1 MDTVFFLAANS
12 GRGFYSLYDGF
23 PERRGVFLSI
33 IKGGPGTGKSGFMRR
48 ISAAAKQSGLDTEE
62 IICSGD
68 PDSLDALYIP
78 ALGRAWMDGTAPH
91 VREPKVF
98 AADAGYEDLGRF
110 CASPL
115 GKNDASLAREIN
127 RDYKAVYAQ
136 AYSLLAAAAQTADCS
151 HEVPLSCAGAE
162 KISELIGGAEE
173 PDFIKRRFL
182 SAVSCKGRVRLAGT
196 LRELCTRTVMLSDE
210 GLEHAARTAEEA
222 GLSAIVCPQPLRP
235 NRLDAVLLPGR
246 ALAFVSRAWER
257 ESTESIEAEAEENEF
272 SALRDALL
280 DHACALLAKAKG
292 MHDELEHVYRPY
304 MDFPSLTAYTDSVIH
319 SLFD

>member
-12 GRGFYSLYDGF
+12 GRGFYSLYGGF
-23 PERRGVFLSI
+23 PERHGVFLSI

-110 CASPL
+110 CAAPL
-115 GKNDASLAREIN
+115 GKNDAALAREID

-136 AYSLLAAAAQTADCS
+136 AYRLLSAAAQTADCAR
-151 HEVPLSCAGAE
+151 ETPLSCAGAST
-162 KISELIGGAEE
+162 ISELIGDAGE
-173 PDFIKRRFL
+173 PGFIKRRFL

-196 LRELCTRTVMLSDE
+196 LRELCPRAVMLSDE
-210 GLEHAARTAEEA
+210 GLEHAARMAEEN
-222 GLSAIVCPQPLRP
+222 GLNAIVCPQPLRP
-235 NRLDAVLLPGR
+235 DKLDAVLLPER
-246 ALAFVSRAWER
+246 SLAFVSHAWER
-257 ESTESIEAEAEENEF
+257 ESTESIEAESENEY
-272 SALRDALL
+272 APLLDALL
-280 DHACALLAKAKG
+280 DAACVQLAKAKG
-292 MHDELEHVYRPY
+292 MHDELERVYRPY
-304 MDFPSLTAYTDSVIH
+304 MDFAALTEYTERVISSLLD
-319 SLFD
+319 

>member
-91 VREPKVF
+91 VREPRVF

-115 GKNDASLAREIN
+115 GRADAALAREIN

-136 AYSLLAAAAQTADCS
+136 AYRLLAAAAKTADCT

-162 KISELIGGAEE
+162 KISELIGEASE
-173 PDFIKRRFL
+173 PGFIKRRFL
-182 SAVSCKGRVRLAGT
+182 RALSCKGRVRLAGT
-196 LRELCTRTVMLSDE
+196 LRELCSRIVMLSDE
-210 GLEHAARTAEEA
+210 GLEQTARLAEES

-235 NRLDAVLLPGR
+235 DKLDAVLLPGSS
-246 ALAFVSRAWER
+246 LAFVSRAWGR
-257 ESTESIEAEAEENEF
+257 ESTESIEDEAENEY
-272 SALRDALL
+272 APLL
-280 DHACALLAKAKG
+280 DELLDAACTQLDKAKG
-292 MHDELEHVYRPY
+292 MHDDLELVYRPY
-304 MDFPSLTAYTDSVIH
+304 MDFAALTEYTDGVIS